1 MDDVGD
7 TKDWREPKGC
17 GKNTNMKRQ
26 GGRRGGDACQK
37 YSGDRTDGARMYT
50 GCGKWEESGMMLR
63 ISAGVMGSKV
73 DNPGWWVGQET
84 LGHVPRE
91 AFPDRPP
98 LTSV

>member
-1 MDDVGD
+1 
-7 TKDWREPKGC
+7 
-17 GKNTNMKRQ
+17 
-26 GGRRGGDACQK
+26 
-37 YSGDRTDGARMYT
+37 MYT

-84 LGHVPRE
+84 LGHVSRE